1 MVRRIL
7 GVTLTCLLMIGQ
19 PVAEQGIN
27 QAVKQVEE
35 AIHLTPDID
44 NGREVYRLCA
54 VCHMPEGWGTKDGY
68 YPQVA
73 GQHATVIIKQLADIL
88 ARNRDTPT
96 MFPFTLLETLQPQKF
111 ADVAAYLARQLMTR
125 DNGFGP
131 GTDLDH
137 GKRLYEENCV
147 DCHGRNGEGIE
158 KEYMPL
164 IQGQHYNYLVR
175 QFEWIRERK
184 RRNADD
190 EMVEQIQG
198 FTDRD
203 ISAIMDYT
211 SRLKPPA
218 GSLAPPGWR
227 NPDFPDFVRGESPKQ
242 TVQ

>member
-1 MVRRIL
+1 MLRGIL
-7 GVTLTCLLMIGQ
+7 GLALTCFLMIDET
-19 PVAEQGIN
+19 AAN
-27 QAVKQVEE
+27 QSTDQVVQQVEE

-44 NGREVYRLCA
+44 NGREAYRVCA

-68 YPQVA
+68 YPQIA
-73 GQHATVIIKQLADIL
+73 GQHATVIIKQLSDIL

-96 MFPFTLLETLQPQKF
+96 MFPFTLLVNLQPQEY
-111 ADVAAYLARQLMTR
+111 ADVAAYLARQPMTR
-125 DNGFGP
+125 DNGLGP
-131 GTDLDH
+131 GSDLEH
-137 GKRLYEENCV
+137 GQRLYEKNCV

-158 KEYMPL
+158 QEYMPL

-175 QFEWIRERK
+175 QFEWIREGK

-211 SRLKPPA
+211 SRLKPPVA
-218 GSLAPPGWR
+218 RLAPPDWR
-227 NPDFPDFVRGESPKQ
+227 NPDFPAFVRGESPK
-242 TVQ
+242 

>member
-7 GVTLTCLLMIGQ
+7 GVTLTCLLTIGQ
-19 PVAEQGIN
+19 PAAEQGIN
-27 QAVKQVEE
+27 QAVKQVEG

-44 NGREVYRLCA
+44 NGREVYRICA
-54 VCHMPEGWGTKDGY
+54 VCHMPEGWGIEDGY

-73 GQHATVIIKQLADIL
+73 GQLSTVLIKQLADIL

-96 MFPFTLLETLQPQKF
+96 MFPFALLENLQPQEF
-111 ADVAAYLARQLMTR
+111 ADVATYLERLPMTR
-125 DNGFGP
+125 DNGLGP
-131 GTDLDH
+131 GTDLEH

-147 DCHGRNGEGIE
+147 DCHGSNGEGIATD
-158 KEYMPL
+158 YMPL

-175 QFEWIRERK
+175 QFEWIREGK

-211 SRLKPPA
+211 SRLKPPE
-218 GSLAPPGWR
+218 GRWAPSSWHI
-227 NPDFPDFVRGESPKQ
+227 PDFPDFVCMRIP
-242 TVQ
+242 

>member
-1 MVRRIL
+1 MVRIIF

-19 PVAEQGIN
+19 PAAEGDIN

-35 AIHLTPDID
+35 AIYLTPDID
-44 NGREVYRLCA
+44 NGRKVYLLCA
-54 VCHMPEGWGTKDGY
+54 VCHMPEGWGTENGY

-73 GQHATVIIKQLADIL
+73 GQHFTVIIKQLADIL

-96 MFPFTLLETLQPQKF
+96 MFPFTLLENLQPQEF
-111 ADVAAYLARQLMTR
+111 ADVAAYLAGQRMTGN
-125 DNGFGP
+125 NGIGP

-147 DCHGRNGEGIE
+147 DCHGKNGEGIE

-164 IQGQHYNYLVR
+164 IQGQHYNYLIR
-175 QFEWIRERK
+175 QFEWIRDGK
-184 RRNADD
+184 RRNADE
-190 EMVEQIQG
+190 EMMEQIQG

-218 GSLAPPGWR
+218 ERLAPAGWR
-227 NPDFPDFVRGESPKQ
+227 NPDFPDFVREESSK
-242 TVQ
+242 

>member
-1 MVRRIL
+1 MLRRIL
-7 GVTLTCLLMIGQ
+7 GVTLTCLLVMDQ

-27 QAVKQVEE
+27 QAAKQVEE

-44 NGREVYRLCA
+44 NGREVYRVCA
-54 VCHMPEGWGTKDGY
+54 VCHMPEGWGIEDGY
-68 YPQVA
+68 YPQIA
-73 GQHATVIIKQLADIL
+73 GQHSTVLIKQLADIL

-96 MFPFTLLETLQPQKF
+96 MFPFALLENLQPQEF
-111 ADVAAYLARQLMTR
+111 ADVATYLERLPMTR
-125 DNGFGP
+125 DNGLGP
-131 GTDLDH
+131 GTDLEH

-147 DCHGRNGEGIE
+147 DCHGSNGEGIATD
-158 KEYMPL
+158 YMPL

-175 QFEWIRERK
+175 QFEWIREGK

-211 SRLKPPA
+211 SRLKPTD
-218 GSLAPPGWR
+218 GRLAPPSWR
-227 NPDFPDFVRGESPKQ
+227 NPDFPDFVRMRTP
-242 TVQ
+242 

>member
-7 GVTLTCLLMIGQ
+7 GVTLTCMMIFGQ
-19 PVAEQGIN
+19 PAAEQEIN

-35 AIHLTPDID
+35 AIKLAPDVD
-44 NGREVYRLCA
+44 NGREVYLLCA
-54 VCHMPEGWGTKDGY
+54 VCHMPEGWGTEDGY
-68 YPQVA
+68 YPQLA
-73 GQHATVIIKQLADIL
+73 GQHSTVIIKQLADIL

-96 MFPFTLLETLQPQKF
+96 MFPFTLLENLQPQEF
-111 ADVAAYLARQLMTR
+111 ADVAAYLASQPMTR
-125 DNGFGP
+125 NNGLGS
-131 GTDLDH
+131 GTDLEH
-137 GKRLYEENCV
+137 GKRLYEDNCV

-158 KEYMPL
+158 EDYMPL

-175 QFEWIRERK
+175 QFEWIRKGK
-184 RRNADD
+184 RRNADE

-218 GSLAPPGWR
+218 GQLAAPGWR
-227 NPDFPDFVRGESPKQ
+227 NPDFPDFVR
-242 TVQ
+242 